1 MIKIDARGLDCPQ
14 PVVLARRAFLES
26 PGETFLVLV
35 DNQVARDNVLKLT
48 QSLGGS
54 PEVEQ
59 SEGEFRIYVRPDAAR
74 SGSEGAPAS
83 THNPSGIIYGGSTA
97 FQSASNLLPG
107 VGNQTVVF
115 LKSAVLGEGSEALG
129 RVLMKSFLYTLRESS
144 EGIGTVICLN
154 SAVYLTCEGSEVL
167 EHLEFLENEGVE
179 ILSCGTCLDYYN
191 LKNSLKVGSI
201 SNMYNILEVLQRAA
215 KVLTF

>member
-1 MIKIDARGLDCPQ
+1 MIKIDARGLECPQ
-14 PVVLARRAFLES
+14 PVVLARKAFLES

-59 SEGEFRIYVRPDAAR
+59 GEGEFRIYVRPGEAGSDAD
-74 SGSEGAPAS
+74 GVPAS
-83 THNPSGIIYGGSTA
+83 TLNPSGIIYGGSTA
-97 FQSASNLLPG
+97 FQSASSLLSN
-107 VGNQTVVF
+107 VGSQTAVL
-115 LKSAVLGEGSEALG
+115 LKSAYLGEGSEELG
-129 RVLMKSFLYTLRESS
+129 RVLMKSLLYTLRESS
-144 EGIGTVICLN
+144 EGISTVICLN
-154 SAVYLTCEGSEVL
+154 SAVYLTCEGSEVI

-201 SNMYNILEVLQRAA
+201 SNMYSILEVLQRAA

>member
-1 MIKIDARGLDCPQ
+1 
-14 PVVLARRAFLES
+14 VVLARKAFLES

-35 DNQVARDNVLKLT
+35 DNQGAKDNVLKLT

-54 PEVEQ
+54 SEVEQ

-74 SGSEGAPAS
+74 SGSEGAAAS
-83 THNPSGIIYGGSTA
+83 TVNPSGIIYGGSAA
-97 FQSASNLLPG
+97 FQSVSGLPSPVAS
-107 VGNQTVVF
+107 QTAVL
-115 LKSAVLGEGSEALG
+115 LKSAGLGEGSEALG
-129 RVLMKSFLYTLRESS
+129 RVLMKSLLYTLRESP
-144 EGIGTVICLN
+144 EGIGTIICLN

-201 SNMYNILEVLQRAA
+201 SNMYNILEVLQRAG
-215 KVLTF
+215 KVLAF